1 MVRGDTVAD
10 DEVRGATVLITG
22 GTRGIGAGI
31 ARRFLLAGANV
42 VVCGRRE
49 PPAAVAADGR
59 AATFIAA
66 DVRDPAQVDRLIAA
80 TVEATG
86 RLDVVVNNAGGTPYT
101 EAATTSPDLH
111 QKIVLLNLIAPLHV
125 SQRANQVMQAR
136 GAGSIIMIGS
146 VSGVRPS
153 PGTAAYGAAKAGL
166 HHLAVSLAVEW
177 APKVRVNSVVVGLA
191 ETESSHLHYGDAG
204 AVAAVAATVP
214 LGRMATPDDVADA
227 CLFLSSRRSGYVSGA
242 SLLLHGGGEVPQ
254 FLAASNAQ
262 HPSDGPSTAARLT
275 GSPG

>member
-1 MVRGDTVAD
+1 MAD
-10 DEVRGATVLITG
+10 DEEVRGATVLVTG

-42 VVCGRRE
+42 VVCGRRK
-49 PPAAVAADGR
+49 PAAPVTSGGR
-59 AATFIAA
+59 AATFVAA

-80 TVEATG
+80 AVDATG

-111 QKIVLLNLIAPLHV
+111 QKIVLLNLVAPLHV
-125 SQRANQVMQAR
+125 SQRANEVMQAQ

-177 APKVRVNSVVVGLA
+177 APAVRVNTVVVGLA
-191 ETESSHLHYGDAG
+191 ETESSHPHYGDAAG
-204 AVAAVAATVP
+204 VAAVAATIP
-214 LGRMATPDDVADA
+214 LRRMATPDDVADA
-227 CLFLSSRRSGYVSGA
+227 CLFLSSRRSAYMSGA
-242 SLLLHGGGEVPQ
+242 SLLLHGGGEAPR
-254 FLAASNAQ
+254 FLDA
-262 HPSDGPSTAARLT
+262 STARARPRAAARSA
-275 GSPG
+275 GSRE

>member
-1 MVRGDTVAD
+1 MTD

-42 VVCGRRE
+42 VVCARRE
-49 PPAAVAADGR
+49 PPAQVAVGGR
-59 AATFIAA
+59 AATFVAA
-66 DVRDPAQVDRLIAA
+66 DVRDPAEVDRLISAA
-80 TVEATG
+80 VEATG

-101 EAATTSPDLH
+101 EATTTSPDLH

-125 SQRANQVMQAR
+125 SQRANQVMQAQ

-177 APKVRVNSVVVGLA
+177 APRVRVNTVVVGLA
-191 ETESSHLHYGDAG
+191 ETESSHLHYGDAAG
-204 AVAAVAATVP
+204 VAAVAATVP
-214 LGRMATPDDVADA
+214 MGRMATPDDVADA
-227 CLFLSSRRSGYVSGA
+227 CLFLSSRRSGYMSGA
-242 SLLLHGGGEVPQ
+242 SLLLHGGGELPR
-254 FLAASNAQ
+254 FLAASNVQ
-262 HPSDGPSTAARLT
+262 HPGASPAGPAT
-275 GSPG
+275 GSLD

>member
-1 MVRGDTVAD
+1 LAD

-49 PPAAVAADGR
+49 PQAAVAADGR

-66 DVRDPAQVDRLIAA
+66 DVRDPAQVDRLITA

-86 RLDVVVNNAGGTPYT
+86 RLDVVVNNAGGTLYT

-125 SQRANQVMQAR
+125 SQRANQVMQAQ

-177 APKVRVNSVVVGLA
+177 APRVRVNSVVVGLA
-191 ETESSHLHYGDAG
+191 ETENSHLHYGDAAG
-204 AVAAVAATVP
+204 VAAVAATIP
-214 LGRMATPDDVADA
+214 LGRMATPDDVAEA
-227 CLFLSSRRSGYVSGA
+227 CLFLSSRRSGYMSGA
-242 SLLLHGGGEVPQ
+242 SLLLHGGGELPQ
-254 FLAASNAQ
+254 FLAASNAPRPGE
-262 HPSDGPSTAARLT
+262 HSPTAPRPT
-275 GSPG
+275 GSRE

>member
-1 MVRGDTVAD
+1 MADDDVRGS
-10 DEVRGATVLITG
+10 TVLVTG

-31 ARRFLLAGANV
+31 ARRFLLAGADV

-49 PPAAVAADGR
+49 PAGAVSAGGR

-66 DVRDPAQVDRLIAA
+66 DVRDAAQVDLLIAA

-101 EAATTSPDLH
+101 PAATTSPDLH

-125 SQRANQVMQAR
+125 SQRANQVMQAQDD
-136 GAGSIIMIGS
+136 GGSIIMIGS

-153 PGTAAYGAAKAGL
+153 PGSAAYGAAKAGL

-177 APKVRVNSVVVGLA
+177 APKVRVNTVVIGLA
-191 ETESSHLHYGDAG
+191 ETENAHLHYGDAAG
-204 AVAAVAATVP
+204 VAAVAATVP
-214 LGRMATPDDVADA
+214 LGRMATPGDVAEA
-227 CLFLSSRRSGYVSGA
+227 CVFLASSRSSYISGG
-242 SLLLHGGGEVPQ
+242 SLLLHGGGELPQ
-254 FLAASNAQ
+254 FLAASNVQRTSESA
-262 HPSDGPSTAARLT
+262 PTPGP
-275 GSPG
+275 